1 MRSLLHL
8 RPVHSLR
15 PWRLVR
21 LVVLATAFVSVVWAT
36 GAPLW
41 AQGQAIG
48 PKDQLQ
54 IRVDE
59 IPTLPS
65 DYEVGADGTI
75 TLGVAGRIDVQGLT
89 ESELENKIQARLLE
103 QGLRRATV
111 EVRVTAYRS
120 RPVTVLG
127 AVARPGNQTIP
138 GRSTLLDVLLAAGG
152 LGENHGKT
160 VRVRRRADN
169 GLSDQVQVSLE
180 SLFEQGDLDAN
191 LPIYPGDVIH
201 VPEAQSTK
209 VLLMGEVV
217 NVGELIFSG
226 GERATLLTAIAKAGG
241 LTETASDKITIQRL
255 TESGDRREI
264 VVDFQRILNG
274 RDSDVPLEDGDLL
287 VIKESFF

>member
-1 MRSLLHL
+1 MRCPHSTPLASLAV
-8 RPVHSLR
+8 PVL
-15 PWRLVR
+15 
-21 LVVLATAFVSVVWAT
+21 VLALAT
-36 GAPLW
+36 LQLPAPVL
-41 AQGQAIG
+41 AQGQTIG

-59 IPTLPS
+59 LPNLTS

-89 ESELENKIQARLLE
+89 ESGLEERIKTRLEE

-111 EVRVTAYRS
+111 AVRVTAYRS

-127 AVARPGNQTIP
+127 AVRSPGNLTVP
-138 GRSTLLDVLLAAGG
+138 GRSTLLDALLAAGG
-152 LGENHGKT
+152 LGEDHGKL

-169 GLSDQVQVSLE
+169 GLSAQVEVSL
-180 SLFEQGDLDAN
+180 SALFEQADPDVN

-201 VPEAQSTK
+201 VPAARSVK
-209 VLLMGEVV
+209 VLLMGEVTE
-217 NVGELIFSG
+217 VGEMVFRG
-226 GERATLLTAIAKAGG
+226 DERATVLTAIAKAGG

-255 TESGDRREI
+255 TESGERREI
-264 VVDFQRILNG
+264 VVDFKRILNG
-274 RDSDVPLEDGDLL
+274 RDADVPLEDGDLL